1 MGLKYTLILLA
12 IFLSIGTFAQ
22 VDSNAIEDY
31 VIENPNYVIPFDSLT
46 TKDKMQ
52 YSFQVGAGFG
62 TSTYGG
68 NYFSTYYQPMVSY
81 AVSPKFSIQA
91 GLTYINSSV
100 NNLSVIND
108 SRYQL
113 FSGNIS
119 QYNAFIGG
127 EYKLTDRLSVGG
139 SIFYDFTAYTPL
151 VGTSLDQN
159 NGLQNLGYS
168 GYVKYKV
175 SDSFSIEAE
184 VRINDRNP
192 YQNRQNNPFSSGFIG
207 AGTNLLGR

>member
-1 MGLKYTLILLA
+1 MILKYISILIA
-12 IFLSIGTFAQ
+12 IFLSVGAYAQ
-22 VDSNAIEDY
+22 ADSTAVEDY
-31 VIENPNYVIPFDSLT
+31 VIENPDYVMPFDSLT
-46 TKDKMQ
+46 TKDKMH
-52 YSFQVGAGFG
+52 YSFEVGAGFG
-62 TSTYGG
+62 KSTYGG
-68 NYFSTYYQPMVSY
+68 DYFSTYYRPMVSY
-81 AVSPKFSIQA
+81 AVSPKFSINA

-100 NNLSVIND
+100 NNMGVIND

-127 EYKLTDRLSVGG
+127 EYQLTDRLSVGG
-139 SIFYDFTAYTPL
+139 SVFYDFTAYTPL

-159 NGLQNLGYS
+159 NGLENLGYS

-192 YQNRQNNPFSSGFIG
+192 YQNRRNNPFSSGFMG
-207 AGTNLLGR
+207 AGTSFPRR